1 MTAILRES
9 RLFGSKSCLLTGLQ
23 AFYNFGKGSDGIT
36 GPAGQ
41 NLPWIW
47 GRAPMKRGWVL
58 EVANTRSV
66 FGRPIYEKWNS
77 IFQFHFELLLSP
89 QALKVDWIT
98 SLIHILCLYLDV
110 LATRLGHWSTYDS
123 CDDVLQMVAPVVGYR
138 AVSPGGWVGNSTRV
152 GFKFF
157 TISDIRPVLV
167 DLRLGVFGTRTGF
180 ASGFLQ
186 FPAKVQIASSPVRG
200 MTPLLRQTY
209 LMS

>member
-1 MTAILRES
+1 MTAIIRES
-9 RLFGSKSCLLTGLQ
+9 RFFGSKSCLLTGLQ
-23 AFYNFGKGSDGIT
+23 AFYNFGKGSDGVT
-36 GPAGQ
+36 GAAGQ

-66 FGRPIYEKWNS
+66 FGRPIYKKWNS
-77 IFQFHFELLLSP
+77 IFQFHFDFLLSP

-152 GFKFF
+152 GFRIF
-157 TISDIRPVLV
+157 TISDVSSS
-167 DLRLGVFGTRTGF
+167 FGK
-180 ASGFLQ
+180 ASGGWVGNSTRVCFR
-186 FPAKVQIASSPVRG
+186 FF
-200 MTPLLRQTY
+200 
-209 LMS
+209 